1 MVLITGY
8 TETDSQQHVPYLN
21 TIANPYGF
29 GQPSDTPDEYGQ
41 LIAYNTLLAVAYGEW
56 LQNWTFP
63 EDDER
68 YNMSSLT
75 EMAAWNDAHNDT
87 TGALGNGTWWYN
99 TISGQDFY
107 DNAIATNGTLGDS
120 FWKAFGWGRRTAQAA
135 IDAGYAYT
143 LENGTVIELDGL
155 VLPSDYS
162 GGFDNACSSVPSYAG
177 YPIASVPIGQSG
189 YSVPCGFCIYGRE
202 YGEAKLVRVASAMED
217 LFRWNAVPQWHNYE
231 TAHGRWETAWPGYAC
246 STDSLDRYACESD

>member
-1 MVLITGY
+1 
-8 TETDSQQHVPYLN
+8 
-21 TIANPYGF
+21 
-29 GQPSDTPDEYGQ
+29 
-41 LIAYNTLLAVAYGEW
+41 
-56 LQNWTFP
+56 
-63 EDDER
+63 
-68 YNMSSLT
+68 MSSLT

-99 TISGQDFY
+99 TVSGQDFY
-107 DNAIATNGTLGDS
+107 DNAIATNGTLGDA
-120 FWKAFGWGRRTAQAA
+120 FWKAFGWGRRTARAA

-217 LFRWNAVPQWHNYE
+217 LFQWSATPQWHNYK

-246 STDSLDRYACESD
+246 STESLDRYACDAITEL